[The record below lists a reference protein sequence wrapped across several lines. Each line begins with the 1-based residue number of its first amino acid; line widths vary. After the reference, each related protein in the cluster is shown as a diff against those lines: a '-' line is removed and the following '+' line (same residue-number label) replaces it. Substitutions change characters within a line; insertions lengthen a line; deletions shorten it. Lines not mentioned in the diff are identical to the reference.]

1 MRGRVLI
8 GFRRLPTSSSLVG
21 LVAAAT
27 LAGLGF
33 RNGGFS
39 PAMWSWASLGLA
51 WVAFVT
57 LIIRSPLR
65 PSSLEALTL
74 GSLACLAGWTQVTAM
89 WSVDASQSVRE
100 AERALL
106 YAIGVAAVLVLA
118 VRRPVAQLLGGV
130 LVGITTVAC
139 YALLRYLFESGRR
152 LPDPFEGYL
161 LFRPVGYAN
170 ALGVLAAIGILLAL
184 GFVVH
189 EDQRGLRTVSA
200 AALVPLVSTL
210 ALTSSRA
217 SWLALVAGL
226 GAMLALERQRLRT
239 VGAMV
244 VVSPGL
250 AAAVWLIR
258 RAHLSSVPPLFN
270 TGRAQHLGIAILL
283 LTAGTAV
290 SAQVGLAAAG
300 RFQLGR
306 RLALAAGGIAVMAV
320 LAVGVLAAN
329 SENSY
334 APSNRSAYWHVAWA
348 EWKDHRILGSGAG
361 TFGHYWQQKG
371 TGSGAQDAHNL
382 YLESLAELGP
392 VGAALLVA
400 GLGLPVIAAIK
411 ARRHRLVPTA
421 FGAYVVYLLHAG
433 LDWDWEMP
441 VVTLAA
447 LFCGAALLI
456 AARGPMSASVT
467 GQTRTLSLAATVA
480 IVALS
485 CAELVANGAITL

>member
-1 MRGRVLI
+1 MRCWVLI
-8 GFRRLPTSSSLVG
+8 EFRRLLTSSLLVG

-39 PAMWSWASLGLA
+39 PIMWSWGSLGLA
-51 WVAFVT
+51 WVVFVT
-57 LIIRSPLR
+57 LILRSPLR

-74 GSLACLAGWTQVTAM
+74 GSLACLAGWTLVTAT

-106 YAIGVAAVLVLA
+106 YAIGVAAVLILA
-118 VRRPVAQLLGGV
+118 ARRPVAQLLGGV
-130 LVGITTVAC
+130 VVGITTVAC
-139 YALLRYLFESGRR
+139 YALVRYLFESGRR

-170 ALGVLAAIGILLAL
+170 ALGILAAIGVLLAL
-184 GFVVH
+184 GFAVH
-189 EDQRGLRTVSA
+189 GDQRRLRTVSA

-217 SWLALVAGL
+217 SWLALVAGV
-226 GAMLALERQRLRT
+226 GAMFALERERLQT
-239 VGAMV
+239 FAAMV
-244 VVSPGL
+244 VVAPGL
-250 AAAVWLIR
+250 VAAVWLIR
-258 RAHLSSVPPLFN
+258 RADLSSVSTLFN
-270 TGRAQHLGIAILL
+270 TGRAQHLGVAILL

-290 SAQVGLAAAG
+290 FAQIALAAAG
-300 RFQLGR
+300 RFRLRR
-306 RLALAAGGIAVMAV
+306 RLALAGGGIIVMAV

-329 SENSY
+329 SVNAY
-334 APSNRSAYWHVAWA
+334 APSNRSEYWHVAWA
-348 EWKDHRILGSGAG
+348 EWKDHPVLGSGAG

-392 VGAALLVA
+392 VGAALLIA

-421 FGAYVVYLLHAG
+421 FGAYVAYLLHAG

-441 VVTLAA
+441 VVTLGA
-447 LFCGAALLI
+447 LFCGASLLI
-456 AARGPMSASVT
+456 AARGPMSALVT
-467 GQTRTLSLAATVA
+467 GRTRTLVLAATVA
-480 IVALS
+480 IVAVS
-485 CAELVANGAITL
+485 CAELVVNGAIAL